1 MSTYTTGELAK
12 ECNVS
17 VRTVQYYDQKDLL
30 KPTSLSENGRRL
42 YSEEDLK
49 KLQQICLL
57 KSLGLSLS
65 AIKGV
70 LTSEDPGKILSVL
83 LNEQIK
89 ETERSIAEEK
99 EKLSAI
105 KAVRNNLTESSAL
118 PVTLNN
124 GIDQFMN
131 NQKTLRR
138 THAKM
143 LAFGIPMDIV
153 ELVTLC
159 IGIFK
164 GIWWPFIIGIAV
176 ALIGAAVIIR
186 MYYREINY
194 ICPECNTVFKPG
206 FREFFFAGHT
216 AKTRKLTCTACHR
229 KTWCIETADEGGN
242 R

>member
-1 MSTYTTGELAK
+1 MSTYTTGDLAK
-12 ECNVS
+12 ECDVS

-30 KPTSLSENGRRL
+30 KPSSFSENGRRL
-42 YSEEDLK
+42 YSDEDLK
-49 KLQQICLL
+49 KLRQICLL

-70 LTSEDPGKILSVL
+70 LNSEDPGKILSVL
-83 LNEQIK
+83 LNEQVK
-89 ETERSIAEEK
+89 EIERSIESEK
-99 EKLSAI
+99 EKLRAV
-105 KAVRNNLTESSAL
+105 KAVQNGLSDAEAI
-118 PVTLNN
+118 PATLNK
-124 GIDQFMN
+124 GIDQYMN
-131 NQKTLRR
+131 NRKKLRR
-138 THAKM
+138 THGKM

-153 ELVTLC
+153 EIVTLC

-164 GIWWPFIIGIAV
+164 GIWWPFFIGIALAV
-176 ALIGAAVIIR
+176 VGAAVVVQ

-216 AKTRKLTCTACHR
+216 AKTRKLTCTSCHQ
-229 KTWCIETADEGGN
+229 KTWCIETADDGGN